1 MAENKIQEVIDLI
14 SSMTVVE
21 LNELRK
27 TMEEKFDVK
36 AAAPMAFAAP
46 AAPSGGA
53 AAPSSEESST
63 FSVFIKDPGAKKIE
77 VIKVVRNITGLALKE
92 AKELAENGGKTP
104 LKDNL
109 SKTDAD
115 KLKKELEDAGA
126 VVELK

>member
-14 SSMTVVE
+14 SNMTVVE

-36 AAAPMAFAAP
+36 AAAPVAFAAP
-46 AAPSGGA
+46 VAGGA
-53 AAPSSEESST
+53 SAAAVAEEAST

-92 AKELAENGGKTP
+92 AKELAENAGKAP
-104 LKDNL
+104 LKENL
-109 SKTDAD
+109 SKADAE

>member
-1 MAENKIQEVIDLI
+1 
-14 SSMTVVE
+14 
-21 LNELRK
+21 
-27 TMEEKFDVK
+27 
-36 AAAPMAFAAP
+36 
-46 AAPSGGA
+46 
-53 AAPSSEESST
+53 
-63 FSVFIKDPGAKKIE
+63 VFIKDPGAKKIE

-109 SKTDAD
+109 SKIDAD